1 VHVERSEKR
10 PSVNSGG
17 DIGVGRWRQSIAEV
31 LVGASTVAIV
41 FAAIGGTAEPILGAV
56 ALVGIALM
64 VERHL
69 PAVSA
74 GNIGPQP
81 LRPRVQT
88 ESARPEPQ
96 ATVRFDPALVD
107 ATSV

>member
-1 VHVERSEKR
+1 
-10 PSVNSGG
+10 VNSG
-17 DIGVGRWRQSIAEV
+17 DLRFGRWRQSVVEV
-31 LVGASTVAIV
+31 LVGASAVAIA
-41 FAAIGGTAEPILGAV
+41 FAAIEATAVPILGAV

-81 LRPRVQT
+81 LRPAVES

-96 ATVRFDPALVD
+96 ATVRFGPALVD

>member
-1 VHVERSEKR
+1 M
-10 PSVNSGG
+10 NSGG
-17 DIGVGRWRQSIAEV
+17 GMRVGRWRQSIEEV
-31 LVGASTVAIV
+31 LIGASAVVIAI
-41 FAAIGGTAEPILGAV
+41 AAIGSTAQLILGAV

-64 VERHL
+64 LERDVS
-69 PAVSA
+69 AESA

-81 LRPRVQT
+81 LQPPV

-96 ATVRFDPALVD
+96 ATARFDPALVD